1 VHCPVLVKNKRR
13 VLCVFPGYTPSFGT
27 FQHAYKL
34 MYRVKAFMPPQG
46 LLLIAAYMPEEWPV
60 RFVDENIKP
69 ATEADFAWADVVLV
83 TGMHIQG
90 EQIRNIQARAKA
102 AGKVTVL
109 GGPSVSASPEMYPD
123 FDYLHVGEMGDA
135 TDAIIR
141 AIDESTAH
149 PPEQVVAKTK
159 DRLPLTEFPI
169 PAYDKVPFGSYLLGT
184 VQFSSGCPYLC
195 EFCDIP
201 GLYGRQPRM
210 KTPQQVVAELDFIFS
225 QPNPPTTLYFVD
237 DNFIGNRKAAKEML
251 PHLVEW
257 QKKNA
262 YPTML
267 ACEAT
272 LNISKQTDILE
283 LMKEANFVG
292 MFVGIE
298 TPEADA
304 LDAIK
309 KGHNNAVPMM
319 ESIKTLNNYGI
330 EITSGIILGLDS
342 ETADTE
348 QRLKDFIDLSQI
360 PMLTIN
366 LLQALPKTPLWDRL
380 ARDGRLREDDSRE
393 SNVVF
398 LRPHDEVVATWRRS
412 IAYANDPEKLFE
424 RFRHQVDA
432 TYVNRK
438 VTPAKGK
445 LTWNNLRFGAV
456 MASRVLWHLGIK
468 SDFRKSFWRM
478 TKYALRKG
486 QIDGMMGAAF
496 MGYHLIE
503 FTREALRGDQN
514 ASYYS
519 TKQRTAPM
527 AVAKPPARQDEQ
539 VIGQLAHNAYQV
551 RFALKSDSR
560 KFRHDDVAVLHPYA
574 VGKSAVGLEQVR
586 VAFITAETEARRD
599 VEGHLMAAMR
609 DAAAP

>member
-1 VHCPVLVKNKRR
+1 MKCPLPVRNKRR
-13 VLCVFPGYTPSFGT
+13 VLCVFPTYAPAFGT

-46 LLLIAAYMPEEWPV
+46 LLLIAAYMPDSWPV

-69 ATEADFAWADVVLV
+69 ATPADFAWADVVLV

-90 EQIRNIQARAKA
+90 EQIRDIARRAKA

-109 GGPSVSASPEMYPD
+109 GGPSVSASPEMYPG
-123 FDYLHVGEMGDA
+123 FDYLHIGELGDA
-135 TDAIIR
+135 TDAIIAR
-141 AIDESTAH
+141 LDDDAS
-149 PPEQVVAKTK
+149 PPRQQFVFTTK
-159 DRLPLTEFPI
+159 DRLPLTQFPI
-169 PAYDKVPFGSYLLGT
+169 PAYERIRFGRYLLGT
-184 VQFSSGCPYLC
+184 LQFSSGCPYLC

-210 KTPQQVVAELDFIFS
+210 KTPQQIVAELDFIFS
-225 QPNPPTTLYFVD
+225 QPSPPTTLYFVD

-257 QKKNA
+257 QKRNH
-262 YPTML
+262 YPVMF

-272 LNISKQTDILE
+272 LNIAKQTDILA
-283 LMKEANFVG
+283 LMKEANFTG

-298 TPEADA
+298 TPDA
-304 LDAIK
+304 ASLDAIK
-309 KGHNNAVPMM
+309 KGHNNAVPLM
-319 ESIKTLNNYGI
+319 ESIKTLNDYGL

-342 ETADTE
+342 ETPDTE
-348 QRLKDFIDLSQI
+348 QRLRDFIDLSQI

-380 ARDGRLREDDSRE
+380 KRDGRLLNDDSRE

-398 LRPHDEVVATWRRS
+398 LRPHDEVVAMWRRS

-424 RFRHQVDA
+424 RFRYQVEA

-445 LTWNNLRFGAV
+445 LTWPNLRGGAV
-456 MASRVLWHLGIK
+456 LMWRTVLYLLIL
-468 SDFRKSFWRM
+468 SDFRSAFWK
-478 TKYALRKG
+478 TAKHALKHG
-486 QIDGMMGAAF
+486 QIDGMFGAAS
-496 MGYHLIE
+496 MGYHLIQ

-519 TKQRTAPM
+519 TKKRDAPM

-539 VIGQLAHNAYQV
+539 
-551 RFALKSDSR
+551 
-560 KFRHDDVAVLHPYA
+560 
-574 VGKSAVGLEQVR
+574 
-586 VAFITAETEARRD
+586 
-599 VEGHLMAAMR
+599 
-609 DAAAP
+609 AAA

>member
-1 VHCPVLVKNKRR
+1 MIAPGPRTRARETTGAECEAKVRCPLPVKNKRR

-46 LLLIAAYMPEEWPV
+46 LLLIAAYMPESWPV

-69 ATEADFAWADVVLV
+69 ATEADFTWADVVLV

-109 GGPSVSASPEMYPD
+109 GGPSVSASPEMYPG
-123 FDYLHVGEMGDA
+123 FDYLHVGELGDA
-135 TDAIIR
+135 TDAIVR
-141 AIDESTAH
+141 LIDESTV
-149 PPEQVVAKTK
+149 PPAQQTVFKTK
-159 DRLPLTEFPI
+159 NRLPLTSFPI
-169 PAYDKVPFGSYLLGT
+169 PAYDKIPFGRYLLGT
-184 VQFSSGCPYLC
+184 IQFSSGCPYLC

-210 KTPQQVVAELDFIFS
+210 KTPQQIVAELDYIFT

-251 PHLVEW
+251 PHLVAW
-257 QKKNA
+257 QKKHH
-262 YPTML
+262 YPTMF

-272 LNISKQTDILE
+272 LNIAKQTDILE

-304 LDAIK
+304 LNAMR

-319 ESIKTLNNYGI
+319 ESIKTLNSYGI

-380 ARDGRLREDDSRE
+380 ARDGRLREDDSHE

-424 RFRHQVDA
+424 RFRYQVDA

-445 LTWNNLRFGAV
+445 LTWNNLRGGAV
-456 MASRVLWHLGIK
+456 MAWRLALHLCLL
-468 SDFRKSFWRM
+468 SDFRKPFWRM
-478 TKYALRKG
+478 AKYALRQG

-519 TKQRTAPM
+519 TKQRAAPM
-527 AVAKPPARQDEQ
+527 AVAKPPTRQDEQ
-539 VIGQLAHNAYQV
+539 V
-551 RFALKSDSR
+551 
-560 KFRHDDVAVLHPYA
+560 
-574 VGKSAVGLEQVR
+574 
-586 VAFITAETEARRD
+586 
-599 VEGHLMAAMR
+599 AA
-609 DAAAP
+609 